1 MKKCVQRITNPLII
15 NMWTFW
21 YFKWWARS
29 LRPRTQIYLCKQVD
43 LKFPFQI
50 CTVYSVITI
59 KENHKFHTYSITPSE
74 PAPACQAPEHLNPH
88 TKSLTWVWLGDLD
101 KTFTIQRQKILI
113 ISKPVIIDP
122 SPHWLHTL
130 ILPICSFPLQ
140 PAKTKSSDLR
150 SGLWLLL
157 KKKRGQ
163 LCAPA
168 WKSQKRE
175 VGKAGLEMLQA
186 IL

>member
-1 MKKCVQRITNPLII
+1 MSKES
-15 NMWTFW
+15 WTFW

-29 LRPRTQIYLCKQVD
+29 LRPRTQIYLCKRVD

-59 KENHKFHTYSITPSE
+59 KENHKFHTYSITPSK

-113 ISKPVIIDP
+113 ISKSVIIGP
-122 SPHWLHTL
+122 SPRWLHTL
-130 ILPICSFPLQ
+130 ILPICSSPLQ
-140 PAKTKSSDLR
+140 PAKRKAVIWGVDCGFYS
-150 SGLWLLL
+150 
-157 KKKRGQ
+157 KRGQ
-163 LCAPA
+163 LCTPA
-168 WKSQKRE
+168 RKNQTRE

>member
-1 MKKCVQRITNPLII
+1 MKTQYTNLPCE
-15 NMWTFW
+15 W
-21 YFKWWARS
+21 
-29 LRPRTQIYLCKQVD
+29 VD

-74 PAPACQAPEHLNPH
+74 PAPACQTPEHLNPH

-113 ISKPVIIDP
+113 ISKSVIIVP
-122 SPHWLHTL
+122 SPSLQTL

-140 PAKTKSSDLR
+140 PTKTKSSDLLSR
-150 SGLWLLL
+150 LWFYS
-157 KKKRGQ
+157 KRKRDQ
-163 LCAPA
+163 LCVPA
-168 WKSQKRE
+168 RRNQNKEEGK
-175 VGKAGLEMLQA
+175 VGLGVLQA
-186 IL
+186 TCREARKHHFIKASYQWQK